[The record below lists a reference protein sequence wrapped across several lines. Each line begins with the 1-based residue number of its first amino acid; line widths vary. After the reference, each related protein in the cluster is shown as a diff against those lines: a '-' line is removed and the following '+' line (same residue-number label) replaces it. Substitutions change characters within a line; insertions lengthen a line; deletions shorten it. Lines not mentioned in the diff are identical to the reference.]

1 MIVLCILTVGSLR
14 VYNDSVVYFDRRK
27 SLVVK

>member
-14 VYNDSVVYFDRRK
+14 VYNDSVVYSDRRK
-27 SLVVK
+27 SPSV